1 MLFNSDVKMETTVLF
16 GNGVNRLSENGIEW
30 KDLLKKVSSLGEIP
44 NLNNNTMLYEY
55 IVLPEVVPLATCD
68 GELLRF
74 SDGEPWL
81 VKNEPE
87 EIIKNRLKDL
97 LKDGKSWFYKN
108 LADLHADY
116 YLTTNYELY
125 LNEEFSICPEEGC
138 QGKNDGVKTLLYDHE
153 VGIRDEHKASLWN
166 IHGSINVPQSIL
178 LGMNEYCKYVIEIE
192 KYLQEEKTRRKS
204 WVDLLTETN
213 VHIVG
218 LGLAF
223 EEIDLWYLLT
233 RRKRRINQDEPI
245 NNHIFFYQIAEKDKF
260 SNAVSQMLL
269 AAGVEVIPIEIQ
281 NIENKEDWKKAYQE
295 IYAIIKSKV
304 GP

>member
-1 MLFNSDVKMETTVLF
+1 METTILF
-16 GNGVNRLSENGIEW
+16 GNGVNRLSANGIEW

-44 NLNNNTMLYEY
+44 DLNNNTMLYEY
-55 IVLPEVVPLATCD
+55 IVLPEAVPLATCD
-68 GELLRF
+68 GELLCF
-74 SDGEPWL
+74 SNGEPWL

-87 EIIKNRLKDL
+87 EKIKNSLKDL

-108 LADLHADY
+108 LANLHADY

-125 LNEEFSICPEEGC
+125 LNEEFSICSEEGC
-138 QGKNDGVKTLLYDHE
+138 QGKNDGVKSLLYDHE
-153 VGIRDEHKASLWN
+153 AGIRDGYKASLWN
-166 IHGSINVPQSIL
+166 IHGNTKYPQTIL

-192 KYLQEEKTRRKS
+192 KYLQEEKPRRKS

-233 RRKRRINQDEPI
+233 RRMRRIKQGEPI
-245 NNHIFFYQIAEKDKF
+245 NNKIFFYQISEKGKNNEALIQMLTACDVDVIIIDLIERDGEKD
-260 SNAVSQMLL
+260 
-269 AAGVEVIPIEIQ
+269 
-281 NIENKEDWKKAYQE
+281 WKQAYQE
-295 IYAIIKSKV
+295 IYTVIKSSLCE
-304 GP
+304 GM

>member
-1 MLFNSDVKMETTVLF
+1 METTILF

-87 EIIKNRLKDL
+87 ETIKNRLKDL

-192 KYLQEEKTRRKS
+192 KYLQEEKPRRKS

-233 RRKRRINQDEPI
+233 RRMRRIKQGEPI
-245 NNHIFFYQIAEKDKF
+245 SNQIFFYQISEKDKYD
-260 SNAVSQMLL
+260 NAVTQMLT
-269 AAGVEVIPIEIQ
+269 AAGVEVVPIEI
-281 NIENKEDWKKAYQE
+281 NNSKDKEDWKKAYQK
-295 IYAIIKSKV
+295 IYAIIKSEV
-304 GP
+304 